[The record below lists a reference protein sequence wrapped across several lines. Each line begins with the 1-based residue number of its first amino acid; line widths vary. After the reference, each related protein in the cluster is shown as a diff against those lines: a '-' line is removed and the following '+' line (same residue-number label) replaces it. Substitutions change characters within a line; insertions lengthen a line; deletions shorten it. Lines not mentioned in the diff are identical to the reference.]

1 MQGMDIIPFPAFF
14 FFKLIVIIDVMK
26 KIILLSVGLLA
37 QAAWAQVP
45 VWSNTFD
52 SPASLQGWT
61 FYDTNNNGNGWIQ
74 GQNIYHNGTAL
85 TYGTSGVL
93 RHSINLVPTG
103 NATGFATENDW
114 IVSPMIDLS
123 GAGGTI
129 TLAGYIGRQR
139 STHTLVS
146 RDLYIFVS
154 TPEKEVPQLAD
165 FQQMATDAQNS
176 GGAVYKFNATSANL
190 PADLTQFAECLVNI
204 SAFAGKKIY
213 IGLWSNRISSGAASN
228 SQNINID
235 EMAIYASVLGTKDV
249 KIGKALTQIEEN
261 PVTNSLQLK
270 LNSAFRENNTTVTVY
285 HMTGQQILKAKYSK
299 NINVSELTAGTYITV
314 VSDGIITERL
324 KFIKK

>member
-1 MQGMDIIPFPAFF
+1 
-14 FFKLIVIIDVMK
+14 MK
-26 KIILLSVGLLA
+26 KLILLSILLLSQAIFA
-37 QAAWAQVP
+37 QYP

-52 SPASLQGWT
+52 TPASLQGWT
-61 FYDTNNNGNGWIQ
+61 FYDLNGNGNGWVQ

-114 IVSPMIDLS
+114 IISPEIDLT

-139 STHTLVS
+139 STHTTVG
-146 RDLYIFVS
+146 RDIYIFVS
-154 TPEKEVPQLAD
+154 TPQKQVPELSD
-165 FQQMATDAQNS
+165 FQQLATDAQNA
-176 GGAVYKFNATSANL
+176 GGATYKFSASTTL
-190 PADLTQFAECLVNI
+190 PTDLTQFAESLVNI

-213 IGLWSNRISSGAASN
+213 IGLWSNRIVAAPIN

-235 EMAIYASVLGTKDV
+235 EIAIYSSVLNTKDV
-249 KIGKALTQIEEN
+249 KEVKNVTKIMEN
-261 PVTNSLQLK
+261 PVTNSLQLQLNPK
-270 LNSAFRENNTTVTVY
+270 LKENNTTIAVY
-285 HMTGQQILKAKYSK
+285 NMSGQKVLMAKYSE
-299 NINVSELTAGTYITV
+299 NINVSALSAGIYV
-314 VSDGIITERL
+314 ADVSDGNVSEKL